1 MPGIF
6 ILQLTSTFRVQTDL
20 FFFEVMILKR
30 TQTCLQHLESTL
42 SIERVK
48 NVKMNYFRW
57 FELKG
62 WSVYKPQT
70 PETGTN
76 KRSSR
81 IYNNIT
87 VVIFFFWTNSC
98 PDIVSIRIIS
108 NPFLPF
114 IRSAGLPLAMENG
127 KNGDRY
133 NISSFSETVPQQE
146 TLSVIFWI
154 DFAFRTI
161 FCRLFRF
168 LRKGAAQR

>member
-1 MPGIF
+1 M
-6 ILQLTSTFRVQTDL
+6 
-20 FFFEVMILKR
+20 
-30 TQTCLQHLESTL
+30 
-42 SIERVK
+42 
-48 NVKMNYFRW
+48 
-57 FELKG
+57 
-62 WSVYKPQT
+62 
-70 PETGTN
+70 
-76 KRSSR
+76 
-81 IYNNIT
+81 
-87 VVIFFFWTNSC
+87 IFFFRTNSC

-161 FCRLFRF
+161 FYRLFCF